1 MFSSVYGSVRRV
13 GRRMWHRLSLGY
25 VYVQAVVVL
34 WLTGRASV
42 AECLTGRFR
51 TRVSPWTISRVMCFR
66 EPPVTDDDDPYDLDY
81 IEIPTDGITFDN
93 LGSRV
98 HREIPEGWRDWRVE
112 VRCARGH
119 TQKRRL
125 VYRRG
130 ELIHA
135 LAELRQRRPYRV
147 LTATARFGDS
157 GSVDVHDRV
166 SKYIIVPYRALYA
179 RDIYPMDDHS
189 NLRGTLFLRVVS
201 DNRLVVREYA
211 FHEDV
216 DLREAFASS

>member
-98 HREIPEGWRDWRVE
+98 DREIQRVARLEGRGPV
-112 VRCARGH
+112 CAGPH
-119 TQKRRL
+119 TEATIGIPPRRADTCP
-125 VYRRG
+125 R
-130 ELIHA
+130 
-135 LAELRQRRPYRV
+135 
-147 LTATARFGDS
+147 
-157 GSVDVHDRV
+157 
-166 SKYIIVPYRALYA
+166 
-179 RDIYPMDDHS
+179 
-189 NLRGTLFLRVVS
+189 
-201 DNRLVVREYA
+201 
-211 FHEDV
+211 
-216 DLREAFASS
+216 